1 MLQALSA
8 IYWLLNLI
16 SLLTDNADGRCLFSS
31 AVTKCH
37 LRDNGND
44 AILHYNYPFLHNGFG
59 LRLFLPCEN
68 TLCRKPFIL
77 SNFTQIWILIAFCS
91 NIAADFETWVELNMG
106 QSLPE
111 RHKQPESI
119 GLAILFVASLLY
131 LWISVT
137 PFEDL
142 ASAPVP
148 RAAIN
153 QLIGAAVTAM
163 LLFAAVKL
171 KILPLILR
179 PRTIIF
185 LTFGWL
191 AICSVMAVAPVTALQ
206 RLLFTFLITVMVS
219 VLLMLPRDKH
229 QFSRYLACFSIVVL
243 ALCYFGVIFLKARAV
258 HQSFDLAEPQLA
270 GDWRGI
276 FNHKNSTAPAMIM
289 IALFGLF
296 LRQTWSKL
304 GGAVITLLAVFFLY
318 KTNGKTAAMLLPATL
333 ILMWLIERA
342 PRLTPV
348 IALSVLGA
356 LGVIV
361 VGSSFSPEIRSFV
374 DGLGIDSTFTGRTD
388 IWQLSMETVP
398 LSPIFGQGF
407 QSFWNSAALLSQE
420 GFTDTWAIGASHA
433 HNGYIEALLNGG
445 IPALILV
452 VVWLVILPACDY
464 ARAQRSG
471 ADTDLN
477 RLFGRIWV
485 YAILA
490 ACLESS
496 FFTGNGA
503 AWSCML
509 LAVFGLHLQAR
520 AVLR

>member
-1 MLQALSA
+1 MRVWLLIALS
-8 IYWLLNLI
+8 
-16 SLLTDNADGRCLFSS
+16 
-31 AVTKCH
+31 
-37 LRDNGND
+37 
-44 AILHYNYPFLHNGFG
+44 
-59 LRLFLPCEN
+59 
-68 TLCRKPFIL
+68 
-77 SNFTQIWILIAFCS
+77 S
-91 NIAADFETWVELNMG
+91 NIAAEFEIWIELNMG

-111 RHKQPESI
+111 REEQSGSI

-148 RAAIN
+148 RAAVN
-153 QLIGAAVTAM
+153 QLIGAAVAALLLLTAI
-163 LLFAAVKL
+163 KL
-171 KILPLILR
+171 QILPLILR
-179 PRTIIF
+179 PRAIIF

-191 AICSVMAVAPVTALQ
+191 AFCSVMAISPVTALQ
-206 RLLFTFLITVMVS
+206 RLLFTFLIVVMVS
-219 VLLMLPRDKH
+219 VLLMLPRDKQ
-229 QFSRYLACFSIVVL
+229 QFSRYLAYFSIVVL
-243 ALCYFGVIFLKARAV
+243 ALCYLGVILLQARAV

-276 FNHKNSTAPAMIM
+276 FNHKNAAAPAMIM

-296 LRQTWSKL
+296 LRKTWSKL
-304 GGAVITLLAVFFLY
+304 GGAAIALLAVFFLY
-318 KTNGKTAAMLLPATL
+318 KTNGKTAALLLPATL
-333 ILMWLIERA
+333 VLMWLIERA
-342 PRLTPV
+342 PRLTPM
-348 IALSVLGA
+348 IALSVLAA

-407 QSFWNSAALLSQE
+407 QSFWNSDALLSLE
-420 GFTDTWAIGASHA
+420 GFSDTWAIAASHA

-445 IPALILV
+445 IPALVLIM
-452 VVWLVILPACDY
+452 VWLVILPARDY
-464 ARAQRSG
+464 ASAERNG
-471 ADTDLN
+471 ADQDLN